1 MKPTL
6 ADIIR
11 KAAKMSGYS
20 VDQIKGE
27 CRHRPMCRVRFAVY
41 KIAYSRGYS
50 YVRIGREL
58 KRDHTTVISGAKVC
72 EEYTKREPKYA
83 AFVSGLHIFAH
94 REITAPVMVAFN
106 FAAPLPVAAAPA
118 PMPKPYR
125 PKPRNV
131 FDNSDKLFA
140 QEGDLA
146 IEYAKGSFQ
155 LAKALVA

>member
-27 CRHRPMCRVRFAVY
+27 CRHRPLCRVRFAVY
-41 KIAYSRGYS
+41 KIAHSRGYS

-72 EEYTKREPKYA
+72 EEYTKRELEYA

-94 REITAPVMVAFN
+94 REITVPVMVAFG
-106 FAAPLPVAAAPA
+106 FTEPPPVVETPA

-125 PKPRNV
+125 PKARNV

-146 IEYAKGSFQ
+146 IEYGRASFE
-155 LAKALVA
+155 LAKALAP